1 MSCGCALAAPAGA
14 LGIKLSTCHVIGTM
28 SQGRQETAGR
38 DTWGGR
44 EATLVARPGEGDT
57 PRHNFQG
64 VAVANP
70 PSEAGT
76 TGRRGR
82 DPPLTVQN
90 RGYGPYG
97 GAFAIRCGGTDGPR
111 VRGNY
116 ALRLTNIIPKPR
128 AACVP
133 AYPVRQISNHEDAC
147 GWGRHQAWSTLVIS
161 RARRH
166 LTSGRDGLS
175 LDSARR

>member
-14 LGIKLSTCHVIGTM
+14 LGINVSCDRHNE
-28 SQGRQETAGR
+28 SQGR
-38 DTWGGR
+38 GGR
-44 EATLVARPGEGDT
+44 PRKRQDGTREDGRRRSTWRGDT

-70 PSEAGT
+70 LAGT

-90 RGYGPYG
+90 RGYGPCG
-97 GAFAIRCGGTDGPR
+97 GAFAIRYGGTDGPR

-116 ALRLTNIIPKPR
+116 ALRLTNIISKPR

-133 AYPVRQISNHEDAC
+133 AYPVRQISNHEACVRLGIYLVHDAHRHHEIFVRL
-147 GWGRHQAWSTLVIS
+147 GRRS
-161 RARRH
+161 
-166 LTSGRDGLS
+166 
-175 LDSARR
+175 

>member
-14 LGIKLSTCHVIGTM
+14 LGINVSCDRHNE
-28 SQGRQETAGR
+28 SRTAGNGR
-38 DTWGGR
+38 TGHGRTGGCHR
-44 EATLVARPGEGDT
+44 GDARPGEGDT

-64 VAVANP
+64 VAVAKGE
-70 PSEAGT
+70 SAG
-76 TGRRGR
+76 GDDGPRRGR

-90 RGYGPYG
+90 RGYGPTAFYG

-133 AYPVRQISNHEDAC
+133 AYPVRQIVSNHEDAC
-147 GWGRHQAWSTLVIS
+147 GAGDIF
-161 RARRH
+161 
-166 LTSGRDGLS
+166 
-175 LDSARR
+175 SARRTPAS